1 MVNGQTSGFK
11 LKRIASYVM
20 QEDALHAALTVR
32 TLVYRG
38 LRVHGSCTV
47 KGFINTEVPAGRP
60 HKQPLP
66 AYILCVRLLSDSM
79 ISE

>member
-38 LRVHGSCTV
+38 VAICCT
-47 KGFINTEVPAGRP
+47 GPLINTEVSTGRP
-60 HKQPLP
+60 QKHSIFPLTYY
-66 AYILCVRLLSDSM
+66 ALGYSVTA
-79 ISE
+79 